1 MLLYRLSVQCLLC
14 RQMTECL
21 NSSKTISHHDA
32 KMTSWSIN
40 LQRNKDVVRIK
51 NKIGKYLYSLIYEL
65 VFCEFYVIFLSNGT
79 SNIGYFCCNISILLV
94 WNISIDVFN
103 KYLKSVF
110 VGNYLGRWKGISIL
124 KGDASQT
131 RQDRNFSANPS
142 QNPAGAVRYIQ
153 QAPVHNA
160 SHLVRHWGTLRRNF
174 SFDHRNLQ

>member
-110 VGNYLGRWKGISIL
+110 VGNSRVCPPCLPRQPVTPPPKPALPVVHRWKSAVLMVLSTCLPISV
-124 KGDASQT
+124 
-131 RQDRNFSANPS
+131 N
-142 QNPAGAVRYIQ
+142 
-153 QAPVHNA
+153 
-160 SHLVRHWGTLRRNF
+160 
-174 SFDHRNLQ
+174 